1 MKPDLKPLIL
11 GRREWVALP
20 DLGLF
25 ALKAKVDTGARTS
38 ALHAEAIEIVGSSSA
53 PRVRFLI
60 HPLLEQP
67 EVAVWCEAPL
77 VGERDVTSSSGERES
92 RCIIS
97 TRLSVGGREWPI
109 ELGLTNRGGLAHRML
124 LGRQAIR
131 PGMLVDPAHSFLLP
145 KLSSRLYR
153 VSA

>member
-1 MKPDLKPLIL
+1 MTDDADPLIL

-25 ALKAKVDTGARTS
+25 AIKAKVDTGARTS
-38 ALHAEAIEIVGSSSA
+38 ALHAEAIETFGPASA

-60 HPLLEQP
+60 HPLLEKP
-67 EVAVWCEAPL
+67 EVAVWCEAEL
-77 VGERDVTSSSGERES
+77 TGARDVTSSSGEREN
-92 RCIIS
+92 RFIIS
-97 TRLSVGGREWPI
+97 TRLSVGAREWPI

-124 LGRQAIR
+124 LGRQALR
-131 PGMLVDPAHSFLLP
+131 PGMLVDPVRSFLLP

-153 VSA
+153 ATA